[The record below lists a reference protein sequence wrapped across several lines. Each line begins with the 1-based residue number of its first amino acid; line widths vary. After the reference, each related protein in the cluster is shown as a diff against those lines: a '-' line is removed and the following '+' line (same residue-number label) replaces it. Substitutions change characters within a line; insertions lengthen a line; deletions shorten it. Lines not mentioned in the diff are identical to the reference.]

1 MFQTRSAGASASA
14 AADDEQVLSQFNLEQ
29 FSEGAAAGGW
39 QTVGGGSG
47 GGFRKQLKK
56 RDITKRLRQL
66 LGHGNVMSEE
76 QVSNLNAATLMT
88 LKPVERQQ
96 FYRFAWNDCRF
107 L

>member
-1 MFQTRSAGASASA
+1 MFPTRGAGASAS

-39 QTVGGGSG
+39 QTVGGG
-47 GGFRKQLKK
+47 FHKQLKK

-66 LGHGNVMSEE
+66 LGHGNIMSEE

-96 FYRFAWNDCRF
+96 FYRFAWNDYEF